1 MNKLKLCDSELNSCL
16 KKLFLEKPHPLIE
29 GNLVNCK
36 NAVLMSLSPVK
47 IKIFTNFPNEI
58 DKNYKTYLIDNIIRT
73 FHILDTKLNLIFA
86 SYNITRFEI
95 ADSIHNEFGLPK
107 KDCIEFVSDIID
119 IIIKGLQKSG
129 KVKIH
134 NFGTFIVRA
143 KKSRVGRN
151 PKTKEEVMIAERK
164 VISFKASKN
173 VLKYLNSFDAK
184 E

>member
-29 GNLVNCK
+29 GNVVNCK
-36 NAVLMSLSPVK
+36 NAVLMSISPVQ

-73 FHILDTKLNLIFA
+73 FHILDTKLYLIFA

-107 KDCIEFVSDIID
+107 KDCFDFVHGSNPSVPSIHMEKDKEMRLADWNEEFHKGIPWIAKMCRYSAID
-119 IIIKGLQKSG
+119 PIFQLL
-129 KVKIH
+129 V
-134 NFGTFIVRA
+134 
-143 KKSRVGRN
+143 
-151 PKTKEEVMIAERK
+151 
-164 VISFKASKN
+164 
-173 VLKYLNSFDAK
+173 FDGIRMFF
-184 E
+184 ES